1 MTWEYVFKKE
11 HVVIEDDVHAI
22 LDLKKSGE
30 IECWARPDYDLVAW
44 NKEEN
49 SDFGLLK
56 MKGGAYTLSFTVANF
71 GEYEVQLSEVL
82 KICKKN
88 FDDMLDW

>member
-1 MTWEYVFKKE
+1 MTWNYSLNSE

-30 IECWARPDYDLVAW
+30 IECWSKPEYDLVAW

-49 SDFGLLK
+49 CVFGLLRK
-56 MKGGAYTLSFTVANF
+56 VGENYNLSFTVENF
-71 GEYEVQLSEVL
+71 GQPTVRIDEVL

-88 FDDMLDW
+88 FGDMLDL

>member
-1 MTWEYVFKKE
+1 MTWEYVLKDD
-11 HVVIEDDVHAI
+11 HIAIEDEVHAVI
-22 LDLKKSGE
+22 DLEKSGE
-30 IECWARPDYDLVAW
+30 ITSYAVPQYDLVAW

-49 SDFGLLK
+49 CVFGLLQK
-56 MKGGAYTLSFTVANF
+56 VGKGYNLSFTISHF
-71 GEYEVQLSEVL
+71 GKRTVQLDEVL

>member
-1 MTWEYVFKKE
+1 MTWNYSLNNE

-30 IECWARPDYDLVAW
+30 IECWSKPEYDLVAW

-49 SDFGLLK
+49 CVFGLLK
-56 MKGGAYTLSFTVANF
+56 MTDETYTLSFTVAYF
-71 GEYEVQLSEVL
+71 GEYDVQLSEVL

>member
-1 MTWEYVFKKE
+1 MTWEYVFKKA

-30 IECWARPDYDLVAW
+30 IECWASPAYDLVAW

-49 SDFGLLK
+49 CVFGLLK
-56 MKGGAYTLSFTVANF
+56 MKGGAYTLSFIVANF

>member
-1 MTWEYVFKKE
+1 MTWEYVFKKA

-30 IECWARPDYDLVAW
+30 IECWSKPEYNLVAW
-44 NKEEN
+44 NKEERCV
-49 SDFGLLK
+49 FGLLQK
-56 MKGGAYTLSFTVANF
+56 LGENYKLSFTVANF
-71 GEYEVQLSEVL
+71 GDYNVQLSEVL

>member
-1 MTWEYVFKKE
+1 MTWEYVLKDD
-11 HVVIEDDVHAI
+11 HIVIEDEVHAVK
-22 LDLKKSGE
+22 DLEKSRE
-30 IECWARPDYDLVAW
+30 ITSFAVPQYDLVAW

-49 SDFGLLK
+49 CVFGLLQK
-56 MKGGAYTLSFTVANF
+56 AGESYNRSFTVANF
-71 GEYEVQLSEVL
+71 DQPTVRLDEVL

>member
-1 MTWEYVFKKE
+1 MTWNYSLNNE

-30 IECWARPDYDLVAW
+30 IECWSKPEYDLVAW

-49 SDFGLLK
+49 CVFGLLRK
-56 MKGGAYTLSFTVANF
+56 VGENYNLSFTVENF
-71 GEYEVQLSEVL
+71 GQHMVRIDEVL

-88 FDDMLDW
+88 FDDMLDL

>member
-1 MTWEYVFKKE
+1 MSWDYTLKDEY
-11 HVVIEDDVHAI
+11 VVIEDDVHAI
-22 LDLKKSGE
+22 VDLQKAGD
-30 IECWARPDYDLVAW
+30 IECWAKPEYDLVAW

-49 SDFGLLK
+49 CVFGLLQK
-56 MKGGAYTLSFTVANF
+56 LGVNYKLSFTVANF
-71 GEYEVQLSEVL
+71 GEHEVQLSEVL

>member
-1 MTWEYVFKKE
+1 MTWEYVLKDE
-11 HVVIEDDVHAI
+11 HIVIEDEVHAVI
-22 LDLKKSGE
+22 DLEKSGE
-30 IECWARPDYDLVAW
+30 VECWSKPEYDLVAW

-49 SDFGLLK
+49 CVFGLLQQV
-56 MKGGAYTLSFTVANF
+56 GENYNLSFTVANF
-71 GEYEVQLSEVL
+71 GQPKVRLDEVL

>member
-1 MTWEYVFKKE
+1 MTWEYVLKKE
-11 HVVIEDDVHAI
+11 HVVIEDDVHAV

-30 IECWARPDYDLVAW
+30 IECWASPEHDLVAW

-49 SDFGLLK
+49 CVFGLLK
-56 MKGGAYTLSFTVANF
+56 KTGESYDLSFTVAHF
-71 GEYEVQLSEVL
+71 GEHTVELKEVL
-82 KICKKN
+82 KICRKN